1 MNLGSKKTI
10 IKACIIIQLISFVA
24 YLCAFSYFM
33 PNYDLFIQI
42 FEYYNIDSVMFSKAF
57 FISHF
62 LIFVIF
68 YNFCFIYLS
77 KKLQQNKEN
86 FYKNII
92 ILRIIAIIL
101 IFFDF
106 ILAILLI
113 ICAFSKDD
121 NKDEEPQFT
130 RRKKKKN
137 ISYDKETK
145 KQIKKIKKE
154 KRLGLIS
161 KELYEKKLKNITSN
175 ANKKNILTKQNDN
188 V

>member
-121 NKDEEPQFT
+121 NKDEEPQFK
-130 RRKKKKN
+130 RKKNNKVKLN
-137 ISYDKETK
+137 IDSETQ
-145 KQIKKIKKE
+145 KQLKLIKLQ
-154 KRLGLIS
+154 KRKGLIS
-161 KELYEKKLKNITSN
+161 QELYEKKYNEIVKN
-175 ANKKNILTKQNDN
+175 NKKI
-188 V
+188 